1 MADNL
6 SKEQRSFTMSRI
18 RSKWTS
24 QERTLHNYLKGMKI
38 KHMMHPKIDG
48 SPDVVLKDKK
58 VAIFLHG
65 CFWHKCPIC
74 YVEPKTR
81 KNYWLPKIQKNV
93 DRDKNNKKLLRRNG
107 FKTLILWEH
116 EIKKNLHRS
125 ILKIRR
131 QL

>member
-24 QERTLHNYLKGMKI
+24 QEKTLHNYLKGMKI
-38 KHMMHPKIDG
+38 KHRMHPKIDG
-48 SPDVVLKDKK
+48 SPDIILKDKK
-58 VAIFLHG
+58 IAIFLHG
-65 CFWHKCPIC
+65 CFWHKCPVC
-74 YVEPKTR
+74 YVEPKTS
-81 KNYWLPKIQKNV
+81 KSYWLPKIQKNV
-93 DRDKNNKKLLRRNG
+93 DRDKNNRKLLRRNG
-107 FKTLILWEH
+107 FKTLTLWEH